1 MSATANTAISD
12 LATRDYREVAR
23 HAGAVRAL
31 APGEALFREGEAA
44 DEMHVLLTGAIAV
57 RARGTV
63 IETVLPGDGLGIL
76 SLIDGRPRSATAVAV
91 EPSEVAVLDARKF
104 RFLVESAP
112 GFVWFVMGEMAQRL
126 RATNAQL

>member
-1 MSATANTAISD
+1 MSATISIAD
-12 LATRDYREVAR
+12 LALRDYRAVAR
-23 HAGAVRAL
+23 HAGQVRRL
-31 APGEALFREGEAA
+31 AAGETLFREGEAA
-44 DEMHVLLTGAIAV
+44 DEMHVLLSGAIAV
-57 RARGTV
+57 SARGTV
-63 IETVLPGDGLGIL
+63 IETVMPGDGLGIL

-91 EPSEVAVLDARKF
+91 EASEVAALDPRKF

>member
-1 MSATANTAISD
+1 MSATTSITD
-12 LATRDYREVAR
+12 LALQDYRDVAR
-23 HAGAVRAL
+23 HAGQVRAL
-31 APGEALFREGEAA
+31 APGEALFHEGEAA
-44 DEMHVLLTGAIAV
+44 AEMHVLLNGGIEV

-63 IETVLPGDGLGIL
+63 IETVRPGDGLGIL

-104 RFLVESAP
+104 RFLVESTP

-126 RATNAQL
+126 RATNAAL